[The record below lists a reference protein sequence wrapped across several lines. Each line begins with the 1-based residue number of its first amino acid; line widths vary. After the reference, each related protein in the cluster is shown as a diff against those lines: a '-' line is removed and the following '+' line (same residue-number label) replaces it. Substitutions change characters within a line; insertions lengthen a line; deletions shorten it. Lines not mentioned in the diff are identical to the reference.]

1 MKTRILAAACAVFIA
16 CSAYGQSVHQIA
28 VPDANGYPRVVDSA
42 HPLPVD
48 ADVSIGSVSVDVFP
62 VYSDAAGNPAT
73 ATVDANNRA
82 VINIGSDS
90 VGIKTSVDTVN
101 ASVGTVKTSV
111 DSVKSSVDLTTS
123 AVSSSTLPA
132 NEVSTQTIT
141 LVANT
146 SQEIT
151 SLLPAAKTREWIC
164 ISAMDSEKDFWVQ
177 FGSAA
182 AINSSRLVHEWASF
196 PITEAVSVHVI
207 ASEAFDLYICEGG
220 K

>member
-48 ADVSIGSVSVDVFP
+48 ADVSIGSVSVDAFP

-82 VINIGSDS
+82 IINIGSDS
-90 VGIKTSVDTVN
+90 AGI
-101 ASVGTVKTSV
+101 
-111 DSVKSSVDLTTS
+111 TT
-123 AVSSSTLPA
+123 ALSTA
-132 NEVSTQTIT
+132 ISTSTQPSNTVATRTIT

-146 SQEIT
+146 AQAIT
-151 SLLPAAKTREWIC
+151 TALPAGTTREFIT
-164 ISAMDSEKDFWVQ
+164 ISAMDIEKDFWLQ
-177 FGSAA
+177 FGGSDAV
-182 AINSSRLVHEWASF
+182 INSCMLVNGR
-196 PITEAVSVHVI
+196 VSLPLRGGVDISVI
-207 ASEAFDLYICEGG
+207 ASTAFDLYILEGG
-220 K
+220 KQ